1 MIETH
6 DLSKQFND
14 FWAVDAVNLSVPK
27 GQILAL
33 LGQNGAGKTTTV
45 RMLTA
50 LLNPTRGWARVAGYD
65 VVKNGRDVRASIGV
79 LTEQHGLYMRMTAVE
94 YLEFFG
100 QIYSL
105 SPKLRK
111 SRADHLLE
119 YFGLTEASR
128 RRIGEYSK
136 GMRQKL
142 ALARAMMHDPGVLLL
157 DEPTSAMD
165 PESARLVRDE
175 IARLKSSQ
183 RTVVICSHNLTEVE
197 ILADQIAII
206 YRGKILTIGALDE
219 LKYGVLGAPEYEIKF
234 SQDWDSSSLELPS
247 EVEVLSRTAS
257 SLKIRVDRPQESN
270 PVILNRLSALSAP
283 VMAFQEEPRTLEQV
297 YLKVMSD
304 AKGYT
309 NVH

>member
-6 DLSKQFND
+6 ELSKQFND
-14 FWAVDAVNLSVPK
+14 FLAVDSVTLSVDAGK
-27 GQILAL
+27 ILAL

-65 VVKNGRDVRASIGV
+65 VVKNGHDVRSAVGV
-79 LTEQHGLYMRMTAVE
+79 LTEQHGLYMRMTAIE
-94 YLEFFG
+94 YLDFFG
-100 QIYSL
+100 QVYSL
-105 SPKLRK
+105 SPTARK
-111 SRADHLLE
+111 SRSDHLLE
-119 YFGLTEASR
+119 YFGLTEASK

-183 RTVVICSHNLTEVE
+183 RTIIICSHNLTEVE
-197 ILADQIAII
+197 SLADQIAII
-206 YRGKILTIGALDE
+206 YRGRILIQGTLEE
-219 LKYGVLGAPEYEIKF
+219 LKRSVLGAPEYEVKF
-234 SQDWDSSSLELPS
+234 SAAWDSNALQLPQGVEL
-247 EVEVLSRTAS
+247 LSRTAA
-257 SLKIRVDRPQESN
+257 SLKVRVENPQEAN
-270 PVILNRLSALSAP
+270 PRILKDLSAKSAS

-297 YLKVMSD
+297 YLKVMAE
-304 AKGYT
+304 AKGRE